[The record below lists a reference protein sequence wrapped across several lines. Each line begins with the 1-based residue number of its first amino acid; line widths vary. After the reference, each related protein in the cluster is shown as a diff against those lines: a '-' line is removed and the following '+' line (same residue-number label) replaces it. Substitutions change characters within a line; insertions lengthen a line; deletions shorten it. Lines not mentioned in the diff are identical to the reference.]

1 VTDLDEHNFGKQ
13 FEREARRLR
22 LKMLRPAGLVASG
35 TDWQAALLA
44 RMRALEP
51 GARWQD
57 VFPGLELP
65 DPEPH
70 LADAIAA
77 ADADPEAWWREQ
89 EVAQEFWRE
98 FDRLVP
104 FRRQDAGSDE
114 HGLGFSLPEDDFDA
128 IR

>member
-1 VTDLDEHNFGKQ
+1 
-13 FEREARRLR
+13 
-22 LKMLRPAGLVASG
+22 
-35 TDWQAALLA
+35 
-44 RMRALEP
+44 MRALEP

-114 HGLGFSLPEDDFDA
+114 HELGFSLPEDAEYALRALRSLPDGSGWSAFRDA
-128 IR
+128 LQRRRPSE